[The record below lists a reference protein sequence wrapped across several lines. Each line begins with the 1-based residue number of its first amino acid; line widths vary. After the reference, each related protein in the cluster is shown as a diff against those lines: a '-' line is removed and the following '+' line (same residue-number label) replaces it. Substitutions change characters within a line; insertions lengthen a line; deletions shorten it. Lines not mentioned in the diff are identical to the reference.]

1 VTAGP
6 VTNRVVVGRYR
17 LLAPLGAGAMGT
29 VWRAFDQLLEA
40 EVALKEIEFAGG
52 VPDEERA
59 DRVERAL
66 REARHATKLRA
77 HPHVVT
83 ILDVVLEDGL
93 PWIVMELVPSR
104 SLFDVVRQDGP
115 LPPAEVARVGVAMV
129 DALSA
134 ANEFGIIHRDVK
146 PSNVLMAH
154 DRRIVLTDFG
164 IATGDG
170 DPTLTVTGVIG
181 TPLYMAPERLNNEPA
196 TLEADLFSLGG
207 TLYFAVEG
215 QAPFAR
221 ESFSAML
228 AAIVLAPAPT
238 PQHAGPVTAALLGL
252 LEKDPKK
259 RMRPA
264 AARRIFLDAIREVD
278 PSYVDVDAT
287 AAAPRRVLRDE
298 VADEALSQPPRETG
312 RPAAGQ
318 SAPGQ
323 PTAGQPT
330 VGQPTVGRLPAGNPE
345 TRRPGAEPAAQARL
359 GGARPPQPVGAGLA
373 GARPLPPVELTAVEE
388 DGAIALRWAPSPTPG
403 VVYRVFRLIADP
415 AAPGGWRARGIGTT
429 GVTELFDAG
438 VPKGAPFR
446 HQVVAMFRDA
456 TSHGGGGGAGG
467 GGQEPAPGMSV
478 PVSTEPNTLLPS
490 ITALRA
496 DLAGDSVAL
505 SWRPI
510 PGHDQVVIER
520 TFDESSSFHGA
531 KRRFRG
537 AGGQYLDNDLQ
548 PGATYRYRVWVAPP
562 VANLSFDPTNCAEVT
577 VTAVPR
583 PRPVTDLESR
593 STLGGTV
600 LRWTTVPSATV
611 RVYATPVA
619 TGSGLSGTGPFGP
632 AGHEVRVGSLEGR
645 ARLVGESR
653 RGRLVD
659 NDAGTEV
666 VYTPVSIA
674 GDRAV
679 IGAAVMKA

>member
-1 VTAGP
+1 
-6 VTNRVVVGRYR
+6 
-17 LLAPLGAGAMGT
+17 MGT
-29 VWRAFDQLLEA
+29 VWRAFDQLLDA

-104 SLFDVVRQDGP
+104 SLFDVVREDGP
-115 LPPAEVARVGVAMV
+115 LPPAEVARVGLAMV

-134 ANEFGIIHRDVK
+134 AGEFGVIHRDVK

-154 DRRIVLTDFG
+154 DGRVVLTDFG
-164 IATGDG
+164 IATADG

-228 AAIVLAPAPT
+228 AAIVLAPAPR
-238 PQHAGPVTAALLGL
+238 PQHAGPITAALLGL
-252 LEKDPKK
+252 LEKNPRT

-264 AARRIFLDAIREVD
+264 AARQIFLDTIRAVD

-287 AAAPRRVLRDE
+287 ATTPRRIRDAT
-298 VADEALSQPPRETG
+298 VDIPPTRVHGGTDHPSADRGVPGPS
-312 RPAAGQ
+312 PAAAAASVASRS
-318 SAPGQ
+318 SAAGRAGGDPRPQ
-323 PTAGQPT
+323 PTGT
-330 VGQPTVGRLPAGNPE
+330 
-345 TRRPGAEPAAQARL
+345 
-359 GGARPPQPVGAGLA
+359 
-373 GARPLPPVELTAVEE
+373 RPLPPAELTALEE

-415 AAPGGWRARGIGTT
+415 AAPGGWRSRGLGTT

-438 VPKGAPFR
+438 APKGVPFR
-446 HQVVAMFRDA
+446 HQVVATFRDA
-456 TSHGGGGGAGG
+456 TGHSGGGGGTS
-467 GGQEPAPGMSV
+467 QEPSPAASV
-478 PVSTEPNTLLPS
+478 PVSTEPRILVPS
-490 ITALRA
+490 VTALRA
-496 DLAGDSVAL
+496 DLVGDSVAL

-510 PGHDQVVIER
+510 PGHNEVVIER
-520 TFDESSSFHGA
+520 IFDEASSFQGA
-531 KRRFRG
+531 MRRFRG
-537 AGGQYLDNDLQ
+537 SGGQYLDNDVQ
-548 PGATYRYRVWVAPP
+548 AGATYRYRVWVAPA
-562 VANLSFDPTNCAEVT
+562 VASVLFDPSSCAEVT
-577 VTAVPR
+577 VTAVAL
-583 PRPVTDLESR
+583 PRPVTDLECR
-593 STLGGTV
+593 ATLAGIA
-600 LRWTTVPSATV
+600 LRWTTVPGAV
-611 RVYATPVA
+611 VQLYATPVA

-632 AGHEVRVGSLEGR
+632 AGHEVRRGSLEGR
-645 ARLVGESR
+645 ARFVGESR
-653 RGRLVD
+653 RGRFLD
-659 NDAGTEV
+659 PEGGSGV
-666 VYTPVSIA
+666 VYTPVSVA
-674 GDRAV
+674 GERAV
-679 IGAAVMKA
+679 IGAAVTQV

>member
-1 VTAGP
+1 MA
-6 VTNRVVVGRYR
+6 GRYR

-29 VWRAFDQLLEA
+29 VWRAFDQLLDA

-59 DRVERAL
+59 ERVERAL

-83 ILDVVLEDGL
+83 ILDVVLENGL

-115 LPPAEVARVGVAMV
+115 LPPAEVARIGLAMV
-129 DALSA
+129 DALA
-134 ANEFGIIHRDVK
+134 AAADFGIMHRDVK

-154 DRRIVLTDFG
+154 DGRIVLTDFG

-228 AAIVLAPAPT
+228 AAIVLAPAP
-238 PQHAGPVTAALLGL
+238 PPHNAGPITDALLGL
-252 LEKDPKK
+252 LAKDPKA
-259 RMRPA
+259 RPRPGEA
-264 AARRIFLDAIREVD
+264 HRIFLDAIHALGAEVD
-278 PSYVDVDAT
+278 LGAT
-287 AAAPRRVLRDE
+287 MATPRRIQEATRARAAAPAAPGSRVSGT
-298 VADEALSQPPRETG
+298 AQEA
-312 RPAAGQ
+312 AAGL
-318 SAPGQ
+318 AT
-323 PTAGQPT
+323 PTAGQ
-330 VGQPTVGRLPAGNPE
+330 A
-345 TRRPGAEPAAQARL
+345 PAAGADL
-359 GGARPPQPVGAGLA
+359 GAPPDPALAGTRARPV
-373 GARPLPPVELTAVEE
+373 PPAELTAVEE

-403 VVYRVFRLIADP
+403 VVYRVSRLISDP
-415 AAPGGWRARGIGTT
+415 AAPGGWRPRGLGTT

-438 VPKGAPFR
+438 VPKGVPFR
-446 HQVVAMFRDA
+446 HEVVALYRDA
-456 TSHGGGGGAGG
+456 VGQSTGGTGLDS
-467 GGQEPAPGMSV
+467 PAASK
-478 PVSTEPNTLLPS
+478 PVSTLPRTVLPR

-496 DLAGDSVAL
+496 DLAGDAVAL

-510 PGHDQVVIER
+510 PGHDEVVIER
-520 TFDESSSFHGA
+520 TFDQSSSFQGA
-531 KRRFRG
+531 MRRLRG
-537 AGGQYLDNDLQ
+537 SGGQHVDTDVQ

-562 VANLSFDPTNCAEVT
+562 ITGGALDPSGCAEVT

-583 PRPVTDLESR
+583 PRAVRDLESR
-593 STLGGTV
+593 ATLGGTV
-600 LRWTTVPSATV
+600 LRWTSVPGAIV
-611 RVYATPVA
+611 RIYATPMA

-632 AGHEVRVGSLEGR
+632 ADREVRTGSLEGR
-645 ARLVGESR
+645 ARFVGESR
-653 RGRLVD
+653 RGRYVD
-659 NDAGTEV
+659 TEGGHEV
-666 VYTPVSIA
+666 VYTPVSVA

-679 IGAAVMKA
+679 IGAAVVQN